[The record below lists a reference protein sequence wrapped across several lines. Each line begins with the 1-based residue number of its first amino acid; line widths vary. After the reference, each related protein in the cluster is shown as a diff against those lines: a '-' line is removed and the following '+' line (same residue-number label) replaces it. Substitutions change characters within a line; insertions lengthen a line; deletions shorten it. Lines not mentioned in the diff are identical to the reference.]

1 LSHGVQVAGAA
12 CHTAMRIAQI
22 GYSVIGRSRVQVVRC
37 AIYTVHVETRSAS
50 FLVEPQ
56 N

>member
-1 LSHGVQVAGAA
+1 MV
-12 CHTAMRIAQI
+12 AQI
-22 GYSVIGRSRVQVVRC
+22 GYSVVERSGGRVMLC
-37 AIYTVHVETRSAS
+37 AVCTVHMDTRSAS